1 METALT
7 GLIVIMVL
15 LLAILI
21 LAHSFFSSQ
30 DAVLES
36 WREME
41 ERVGDRARTDLLPV
55 NAETIGGGSMVQVTL
70 SNEGD
75 TKLADF
81 DQWDVIIQ
89 YYDASSAYHI
99 KWLPYA
105 QVGDRWS
112 EDFSPEAQ
120 AFDPNILNPGEE
132 MTVTISISPW
142 VGSPTT
148 NQVIVATPNG
158 ISAST
163 VFTY

>member
-7 GLIVIMVL
+7 GLIIIMVL
-15 LLAILI
+15 LLAMLV
-21 LAHSFFSSQ
+21 LADSFFSSQ

-55 NAETIGGGSMVQVTL
+55 NAEAIGGGSMVQVTL
-70 SNEGD
+70 RNEGD

-89 YYDASSAYHI
+89 YYDASSEYYV

-105 QVGDRWS
+105 QPGDRWT
-112 EDFSPEAQ
+112 EFFSAEAQ
-120 AFDPNILNPGEE
+120 AFDPDILNPDEE
-132 MTVTISISPW
+132 MMVQLSVSPAL
-142 VGSPTT
+142 GSPTT

-158 ISAST
+158 IIAST

>member
-7 GLIVIMVL
+7 GLIIIMVL
-15 LLAILI
+15 LLAMLI
-21 LAHSFFSSQ
+21 MAHSFFSSQ

-55 NAETIGGGSMVQVTL
+55 NAEAIDGDSIQVTL
-70 SNEGD
+70 RNEGD

-89 YYDASSAYHI
+89 YYNASSEYYV

-105 QVGDRWS
+105 ESGDRWN
-112 EDFSPEAQ
+112 EFFSSEAQ
-120 AFDPNILNPGEE
+120 AFDPDIFNPGEE
-132 MTVTISISPW
+132 MIVQISISPP
-142 VGSPTT
+142 VGSPST

-158 ISAST
+158 ISART